1 MRLKKRNSENE
12 MVPYH
17 SIRTYLMDRV
27 RWVKVDHCRKWNEAF
42 YGNFGKMRTRHL
54 CFLDIK
60 EMPKPLPTIIPD
72 WYKKSDITNQS
83 VIMLWRYVYCCRKRT
98 SLGQIAGKDGKP
110 KYDKLDRGPPYYN
123 ALHQQNNDDLNVPP
137 GFTTTETLGDNNNH
151 SIDLSELRE
160 FMRASELD
168 VCSKEM
174 IKMGVAEHSY
184 STNFHRR
191 RFSVD
196 LGEVREF
203 ISVREM
209 RIHSEDEST
218 V

>member
-1 MRLKKRNSENE
+1 
-12 MVPYH
+12 
-17 SIRTYLMDRV
+17 
-27 RWVKVDHCRKWNEAF
+27 
-42 YGNFGKMRTRHL
+42 
-54 CFLDIK
+54 
-60 EMPKPLPTIIPD
+60 
-72 WYKKSDITNQS
+72 
-83 VIMLWRYVYCCRKRT
+83 MLWRYVHFCRKRR
-98 SLGQIAGKDGKP
+98 SLEQIAGKDGKP
-110 KYDKLDRGPPYYN
+110 KYDKLDRGLSYYN
-123 ALHQQNNDDLNVPP
+123 VLHQQNNDSLNVPP
-137 GFTTTETLGDNNNH
+137 GFTTTEALRDNNNH

-160 FMRASELD
+160 FMRASERD

-203 ISVREM
+203 ISLREM

-218 V
+218 VWAVQ

>member
-1 MRLKKRNSENE
+1 MQ
-12 MVPYH
+12 
-17 SIRTYLMDRV
+17 
-27 RWVKVDHCRKWNEAF
+27 
-42 YGNFGKMRTRHL
+42 
-54 CFLDIK
+54 
-60 EMPKPLPTIIPD
+60 
-72 WYKKSDITNQS
+72 KSDVTNQS
-83 VIMLWRYVYCCRKRT
+83 LIMLWRYVYCCRKRR

-123 ALHQQNNDDLNVPP
+123 ALHQQNDDDLNVPP

-151 SIDLSELRE
+151 SINLSELRE

-184 STNFHRR
+184 STNFLRR

-203 ISVREM
+203 ISLREM

>member
-1 MRLKKRNSENE
+1 
-12 MVPYH
+12 MVPYY
-17 SIRTYLMDRV
+17 SVRTYMMDRV
-27 RWVKVDHCRKWNEAF
+27 RWVKGDDWRKWNETF
-42 YGNFGKMRTRHL
+42 YGNFGKMRTMHL
-54 CFLDIK
+54 NLF
-60 EMPKPLPTIIPD
+60 PR
-72 WYKKSDITNQS
+72 YKGNAKASANNNPWLVQKSDITKQS
-83 VIMLWRYVYCCRKRT
+83 LIMLWRYVYCCRKRR

-137 GFTTTETLGDNNNH
+137 GFTTTETLRDNNNH
-151 SIDLSELRE
+151 SINLSELRE

-184 STNFHRR
+184 STNFLRR

-203 ISVREM
+203 ISLREI

-218 V
+218 VWAVQ

>member
-1 MRLKKRNSENE
+1 
-12 MVPYH
+12 
-17 SIRTYLMDRV
+17 
-27 RWVKVDHCRKWNEAF
+27 
-42 YGNFGKMRTRHL
+42 
-54 CFLDIK
+54 
-60 EMPKPLPTIIPD
+60 
-72 WYKKSDITNQS
+72 
-83 VIMLWRYVYCCRKRT
+83 MLWRYVHFCRKRR
-98 SLGQIAGKDGKP
+98 SLEQIAGKDGKP
-110 KYDKLDRGPPYYN
+110 KYDKLDRGLSYYN
-123 ALHQQNNDDLNVPP
+123 ALHQQNNDSLNVPP
-137 GFTTTETLGDNNNH
+137 GFTTTEALRDNNNH

-160 FMRASELD
+160 FMRASERD

-184 STNFHRR
+184 STNFHHR

-203 ISVREM
+203 ISLREM

>member
-1 MRLKKRNSENE
+1 
-12 MVPYH
+12 
-17 SIRTYLMDRV
+17 
-27 RWVKVDHCRKWNEAF
+27 
-42 YGNFGKMRTRHL
+42 
-54 CFLDIK
+54 
-60 EMPKPLPTIIPD
+60 
-72 WYKKSDITNQS
+72 
-83 VIMLWRYVYCCRKRT
+83 MLWRYVYCCRKRR

-110 KYDKLDRGPPYYN
+110 KYDKLDRGPPYYS

-137 GFTTTETLGDNNNH
+137 GFTTTETLRDNNNH
-151 SIDLSELRE
+151 SIDLMELRE

-168 VCSKEM
+168 VCSKEI

-184 STNFHRR
+184 STILRR

-203 ISVREM
+203 ISLREM